1 MVSGNLFSYLRYQEI
16 KNASINSQFMC
27 QIWFIENLGEI
38 KTIILVQMQ
47 QQKNLG
53 NSSWNTNSSA
63 RLGRRRL
70 VIFVMKQAQSEH
82 DSELIE
88 IFPTGFG
95 PTEAQNFFVFD
106 WEFIVIG
113 NFFTISDGLLRINGD
128 FLLPIDS
135 NNFSITIGL
144 KRTNKF
150 ILQVPRQES
159 RLRL

>member
-1 MVSGNLFSYLRYQEI
+1 MNKKVETTT
-16 KNASINSQFMC
+16 AP
-27 QIWFIENLGEI
+27 
-38 KTIILVQMQ
+38 
-47 QQKNLG
+47 
-53 NSSWNTNSSA
+53 SSF
-63 RLGRRRL
+63 L
-70 VIFVMKQAQSEH
+70 VMKQAQSEH

-144 KRTNKF
+144 KRIHKSK
-150 ILQVPRQES
+150 LKVPSRQDRDLDY
-159 RLRL
+159 RL

>member
-1 MVSGNLFSYLRYQEI
+1 M
-16 KNASINSQFMC
+16 
-27 QIWFIENLGEI
+27 
-38 KTIILVQMQ
+38 IL
-47 QQKNLG
+47 
-53 NSSWNTNSSA
+53 
-63 RLGRRRL
+63 
-70 VIFVMKQAQSEH
+70 
-82 DSELIE
+82 ELIE

-144 KRTNKF
+144 KRINKF
-150 ILQVPRQES
+150 ELKFPRQGCS
-159 RLRL
+159 KAMDFPNHWLLSQIFILGY

>member
-1 MVSGNLFSYLRYQEI
+1 MNKKVETTT
-16 KNASINSQFMC
+16 AP
-27 QIWFIENLGEI
+27 
-38 KTIILVQMQ
+38 
-47 QQKNLG
+47 
-53 NSSWNTNSSA
+53 SSF
-63 RLGRRRL
+63 L
-70 VIFVMKQAQSEH
+70 VMKQAQSEH

-113 NFFTISDGLLRINGD
+113 NFLTISDGLLRINGD

-144 KRTNKF
+144 KRINKF
-150 ILQVPRQES
+150 KLKVPREES
-159 RLRL
+159 RLGL

>member
-1 MVSGNLFSYLRYQEI
+1 
-16 KNASINSQFMC
+16 
-27 QIWFIENLGEI
+27 
-38 KTIILVQMQ
+38 
-47 QQKNLG
+47 
-53 NSSWNTNSSA
+53 
-63 RLGRRRL
+63 
-70 VIFVMKQAQSEH
+70 MKQAQSEH

-113 NFFTISDGLLRINGD
+113 NFLAISDGLLRINGD

-144 KRTNKF
+144 KRINK
-150 ILQVPRQES
+150 LKLKVPRIATWIIGCSKAMDLYQAT
-159 RLRL
+159 RLE